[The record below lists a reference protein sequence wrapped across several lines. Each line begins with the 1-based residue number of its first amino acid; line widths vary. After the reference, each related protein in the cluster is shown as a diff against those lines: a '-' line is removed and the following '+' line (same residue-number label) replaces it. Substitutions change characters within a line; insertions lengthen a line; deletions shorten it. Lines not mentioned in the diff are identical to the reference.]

1 MTTRLLAAPVVVL
14 VATVLAGCGAKS
26 NQPTAQER
34 DLGPAST
41 TILGGA
47 ADGKYLHVFSASIST
62 VAAGSPRFSATF
74 LYVGTGSDR
83 LVHVTTPLGTAA
95 LTQPLGADAAVPV
108 NVALRVAHGAIA
120 AATTGSTV
128 RVSVRLAD
136 HGSVALS
143 VPIVGPA
150 STPTATATS
159 AS

>member
-1 MTTRLLAAPVVVL
+1 MTTRLWVAPAVVL

-41 TILGGA
+41 KILGGA
-47 ADGKYLHVFSASIST
+47 SDGKYLHVFSASIST
-62 VAAGSPRFSATF
+62 VAAGAPRFSATL

-95 LTQPLGADAAVPV
+95 LAQPLIAESAVPI
-108 NVALRVAHGAIA
+108 NVPLRLPRGALAA
-120 AATTGSTV
+120 AATGSTM
-128 RVSVRLAD
+128 RVTIRLAD
-136 HGSVALS
+136 HGSLALS

-150 STPTATATS
+150 ATPTTTS
-159 AS
+159 SPS